1 LDVRD
6 RKRTHGGQQGR
17 GGSGE
22 AWGPSQE
29 MKEGKTKRYM
39 PNMEL
44 TPWRWGC
51 CEEGWAG
58 AADCCTTGCAA
69 ADVDADGDVEAAAAA
84 ARAWGDAALGAGAI
98 GWVGSCWR

>member
-1 LDVRD
+1 VVRAVRLGPKPRD
-6 RKRTHGGQQGR
+6 EGRK
-17 GGSGE
+17 
-22 AWGPSQE
+22 
-29 MKEGKTKRYM
+29 GKDYM

-58 AADCCTTGCAA
+58 AADCCTTGWAA
-69 ADVDADGDVEAAAAA
+69 ADVDADAEAAAP
-84 ARAWGDAALGAGAI
+84 RAWGVATLGAGAI